1 MKFYSL
7 GQLSNSEKSDILNK
21 HKEVYNGYRQVN
33 QPVSNTQD
41 LFVQDFANDK
51 EGLVVNNKGEVK
63 TYTNF
68 GINEQTEKPLD
79 EIRPEDLKKGKKYK
93 YKTPAFDDTLDF
105 EEEIDYPQGGEKM
118 YKFKGEKAHG
128 HMMAGKHIEDFL
140 SDIEEDI
147 YDVEDLDPN
156 AKFDYVETEMDEEY
170 EEMTSAFADE
180 VDEATL
186 EFTPPKIKAEEIEE
200 ITGPSPLYSKV
211 DPPYEFKSDGPMQA
225 KGPYHQNEG
234 FMDDEDEDEEE
245 EIDFELFRTP
255 KHPKGKKEDELWSKL
270 KRSPY
275 KIEDIEWEDIEDEK
289 KPSFMEQKN
298 KIDEMFNR
306 FKKYN

>member
-1 MKFYSL
+1 MKFYTL

-21 HKEVYNGYRQVN
+21 HKELYNGYRQVY

-63 TYTNF
+63 PYTNF
-68 GINEQTEKPLD
+68 GINEQTEMSLD
-79 EIRPEDLKKGKKYK
+79 EIRPEDLQKGKKYK
-93 YKTPAFDDTLDF
+93 YKTSSFDDTLDF
-105 EEEIDYPQGGEKM
+105 EDEVDFDDRGEKM
-118 YKFKGEKAHG
+118 FKFKGEKAKSHLMG
-128 HMMAGKHIEDFL
+128 DKHIEDFL
-140 SDIEEDI
+140 SDFDDEMEEGI

-156 AKFDYVETEMDEEY
+156 EKFDYVEEKSFEPME
-170 EEMTSAFADE
+170 SAFSDE
-180 VDEATL
+180 NLD
-186 EFTPPKIKAEEIEE
+186 E
-200 ITGPSPLYSKV
+200 ITGPSPLYSEV

-234 FMDDEDEDEEE
+234 FMDDEDDEDDE
-245 EIDFELFRTP
+245 EIDFDLFRTP
-255 KHPKGKKEDELWSKL
+255 KFPKGKKESELWSQI

-275 KIEDIEWEDIEDEK
+275 EIEDIEWEDIDDEK
-289 KPSFMEQKN
+289 KPSFMEQKK

>member
-1 MKFYSL
+1 MKFYTL

-21 HKEVYNGYRQVN
+21 HKELYNGYRQVY

-63 TYTNF
+63 PYTNF
-68 GINEQTEKPLD
+68 GINEQTEMSLD
-79 EIRPEDLKKGKKYK
+79 EIRPEDLQKGKKYK
-93 YKTPAFDDTLDF
+93 YKTPSFDDTLDF
-105 EEEIDYPQGGEKM
+105 EDEVDFDDRGEKM
-118 YKFKGEKAHG
+118 FKFKGEKAKSHLMG
-128 HMMAGKHIEDFL
+128 DKHIEDFL
-140 SDIEEDI
+140 SDFDDEMEEGI
-147 YDVEDLDPN
+147 YDVEDLDPSE
-156 AKFDYVETEMDEEY
+156 KFDYVEEKSFEPME
-170 EEMTSAFADE
+170 SAFSDE
-180 VDEATL
+180 NLD
-186 EFTPPKIKAEEIEE
+186 E
-200 ITGPSPLYSKV
+200 ITGPSPLYSEV

-234 FMDDEDEDEEE
+234 FMDDEDDEDDE
-245 EIDFELFRTP
+245 EIDFDLFRTP
-255 KHPKGKKEDELWSKL
+255 KFPKGKKESELWSQI

-275 KIEDIEWEDIEDEK
+275 EIEDIEWEDIDDEK
-289 KPSFMEQKN
+289 KPSFMEQKK

>member
-1 MKFYSL
+1 MKFYTL

-21 HKEVYNGYRQVN
+21 HKELYNGYRQVY

-63 TYTNF
+63 PYTNF
-68 GINEQTEKPLD
+68 GINEQTEMSLD
-79 EIRPEDLKKGKKYK
+79 EIRPEDLQKGKKYK
-93 YKTPAFDDTLDF
+93 YKTPSFDDTLDF
-105 EEEIDYPQGGEKM
+105 EDEVDFDDRGEKM
-118 YKFKGEKAHG
+118 FKFKGEKAKSHLMG
-128 HMMAGKHIEDFL
+128 DKHIEDFL
-140 SDIEEDI
+140 SDFDDEMEEGI

-156 AKFDYVETEMDEEY
+156 EKFDYVEEKSFEPME
-170 EEMTSAFADE
+170 SAFSDE
-180 VDEATL
+180 NLD
-186 EFTPPKIKAEEIEE
+186 E
-200 ITGPSPLYSKV
+200 ITGPSPLYSEV

-234 FMDDEDEDEEE
+234 FMDDEDDEDDE
-245 EIDFELFRTP
+245 EIDFDLFRAP
-255 KHPKGKKEDELWSKL
+255 KFPKGKKESELWSQI

-275 KIEDIEWEDIEDEK
+275 EIEDIEWEDIEDEK
-289 KPSFMEQKN
+289 KPSFMEQKK